1 MAQRSLARLGCVCN
15 PEQQAAHPSRYTVS
29 MALKHIKLT
38 IAVLW
43 LIAIALVSILG
54 RVSSPSGWLLLAV
67 TAVLPPLAMMRYWH
81 DPDQTMSERIHQA
94 MK

>member
-1 MAQRSLARLGCVCN
+1 MRTRSLSVCD
-15 PEQQAAHPSRYTVS
+15 PEQQAALPSRYCIS

-38 IAVLW
+38 IAVVW
-43 LIAIALVSILG
+43 LFAIAIFAILSG
-54 RVSSPSGWLLLAV
+54 VSSPSGWVLLAA

-94 MK
+94 IE

>member
-1 MAQRSLARLGCVCN
+1 
-15 PEQQAAHPSRYTVS
+15 

-38 IAVLW
+38 VAVVW

-54 RVSSPSGWLLLAV
+54 RVSSPSGWLLLAA